1 MKVIIID
8 ERTDFLNYVKNR
20 LSVCDDLDVEV
31 IGYLADMSTID
42 DYLDKA
48 DLALIADNIASDPD
62 FKYPSMDVYGYE
74 TSDEYSEA
82 LYQAD
87 MENVGRI
94 VKPRDMVDFIYKLED
109 DGSCEEEQPKPVKEK
124 PSKPERPYRP
134 DSHDNSKGVIRSN
147 TPRSARKQMS
157 SSRNPRRYEEE
168 YEEDCYEDDDEY
180 DEDAEETARR
190 KTMDSKS
197 PQKSRQ
203 ASKKPTEPAISD
215 FSDDIP
221 EKAKVITVYSAKGGV
236 GKTTLASEIGAYLAL
251 TCKKR
256 GRLRCCVID
265 YNIDFG
271 DVTTTLGFDAEG
283 VNMAMWASEIEE
295 RRTQGKSTDY
305 TAKEIQENYLQRKV
319 FDDKT
324 EIFGLIAPPT
334 HEDSMDIHEE
344 ELFIMLDNIVRN
356 GGFDYVIC
364 DTGNNTRDSS
374 IIALDFADY
383 VFMVLTQDISTI
395 NCNDSFLT
403 TIRRMKYD
411 ESRIR
416 VVINNVLPSKET
428 AISVH
433 DIESFV
439 SFPTAAI
446 IRHHSDVIKANN
458 QSVPLVF
465 RASHEYT
472 KEIRNIISVIINDG
486 EVVADSKKGHSLFK
500 RNAGGS
506 EKKRVRR

>member
-8 ERTDFLNYVKNR
+8 ERTNFLNDVKNR
-20 LSVCDDLDVEV
+20 LAVCDDLDVEV
-31 IGYLADMSTID
+31 VGYLPDMSSID
-42 DYLDKA
+42 DYCDKA
-48 DLALIADNIASDPD
+48 DLALIADNIAADPD
-62 FKYPSMDVYGYE
+62 FAYPDIEAYGYE
-74 TSDEYSEA
+74 TCDECCEA
-82 LYQAD
+82 IYQND
-87 MENVGRI
+87 MHNIGRMA
-94 VKPRDMVDFIYKLED
+94 KARNMVEYLYKLDED
-109 DGSCEEEQPKPVKEK
+109 DPFEEAAPPKASIEK
-124 PSKPERPYRP
+124 NERPFRP
-134 DSHDNSKGVIRSN
+134 QKQNNGSRVIRSN
-147 TPRSARKQMS
+147 SPRALRKQS
-157 SSRNPRRYEEE
+157 YPTRAPRKYEEE
-168 YEEDCYEDDDEY
+168 YDEDYYDEEEDDEDDE
-180 DEDAEETARR
+180 EETARR
-190 KTMDSKS
+190 SARDIKA
-197 PQKSRQ
+197 PQKLRQ
-203 ASKKPTEPAISD
+203 AVHKPSEPAIAD
-215 FSDDIP
+215 LSDDIP
-221 EKAKVITVYSAKGGV
+221 ERAKVITVYSAKGGV

-283 VNMAMWASEIEE
+283 VNMAMWAAEIEE
-295 RRTQGKSTDY
+295 RRKQGKSTEY
-305 TAKEIQENYLQRKV
+305 TAKDIQENFLQCKV

-324 EIFGLIAPPT
+324 EIYGLIAPPT
-334 HEDSMDIHEE
+334 HEDSMDIHEK

-403 TIRRMKYD
+403 TVRKMKYD
-411 ESRIR
+411 ESKIR

-439 SFPTAAI
+439 SFPTAAV
-446 IRHHSDVIKANN
+446 IRHNSDVIKANN

-465 RASHEYT
+465 KSSHEYT

-486 EVVADSKKGHSLFK
+486 EVVADSKKSHSLFK
-500 RNAGGS
+500 RNTDDA